1 MVQRRLLLLLLM
13 LTAYAKAH
21 PQTQTLRTESTLVLA
36 PVRIQSADGELV
48 HSLTASDFVLTDD
61 GIPQT
66 IHLEDE
72 PHEPLAVVV
81 LMQTGGTAP
90 RQFPNYAGIA
100 TMLQNAFSAVPYRVS
115 LVTFDSQPED
125 RWPFSSDVTNL
136 SKGFTAPKAGDKGAA
151 VLDAVEYGLDWLDD
165 QHPPGRRMLLL
176 ISDNH
181 FQASND
187 RMEQAL
193 HRLAATNTAIYSL
206 SYSGETQWLK
216 DQFTQERR
224 ENGAYVFSPT
234 LPPLS
239 HTFNLDG
246 PLRHAIGSMSK
257 NVAASVAALSG
268 GMFLPF
274 GDRRSLELQL
284 IAFANDLNNRYVLS
298 FQPTSAKEGLHEL
311 HVQVPAHPE
320 FQVIVRQGYWR
331 NSPSAA
337 PPKEPSS
344 HP

>member
-1 MVQRRLLLLLLM
+1 MTRRVLPVLLM
-13 LTAYAKAH
+13 LTAYATARS
-21 PQTQTLRTESTLVLA
+21 QTQTLKTESTLVLA
-36 PVRIQSADGELV
+36 PVRVQSSNGELV
-48 HSLTASDFVLTDD
+48 HSLTASDFVLTDN
-61 GIPQT
+61 GVPQAV
-66 IHLEDE
+66 HLEE
-72 PHEPLAVVV
+72 TSHEPLAVVV

-100 TMLQNAFSAVPYRVS
+100 TLLQNAFSPVPYRVS

-125 RWPFSSDVTNL
+125 RWPFSPDVANL
-136 SKGFTAPKAGDKGAA
+136 RAGFLTPKAGDNGAA

-187 RMEQAL
+187 RMEHAL

-216 DQFTQERR
+216 DQFTQKRN
-224 ENGAYVFSPT
+224 ENGAYLFSPT

-257 NVAASVAALSG
+257 NVAASVASLSG

-274 GDRRSLELQL
+274 SDRHSLELQL
-284 IAFANDLNNRYVLS
+284 VAFANDLNNRYILS

-311 HVQVPAHPE
+311 HVQVPTHPE
-320 FQVIVRQGYWR
+320 FQVTVRQGYWR
-331 NSPSAA
+331 DSPSTGRTEET
-337 PPKEPSS
+337 PL

>member
-1 MVQRRLLLLLLM
+1 MVPRRVLLVLLM
-13 LTAYAKAH
+13 LTAYATARS
-21 PQTQTLRTESTLVLA
+21 QTQTLKTESTLVLA
-36 PVRIQSADGELV
+36 PVRIQSSNGELV
-48 HSLTASDFVLTDD
+48 HNLTAQDFVLTDD

-66 IHLEDE
+66 VHLEDAT
-72 PHEPLAVVV
+72 HEPLAIVV

-90 RQFPNYAGIA
+90 RQFPKYAGIA
-100 TMLQNAFSAVPYRVS
+100 TLLQNAFSPVAYRVS

-125 RWPFSSDVTNL
+125 RWPFSSDVTHLANA
-136 SKGFTAPKAGDKGAA
+136 FTAPKAGDKSAA

-165 QHPPGRRMLLL
+165 QHPPGRRMILL
-176 ISDNH
+176 ISDDH
-181 FQASND
+181 FQAPGD

-193 HRLAATNTAIYSL
+193 HRLAATNTAVYSL

-224 ENGAYVFSPT
+224 QNGAYVFSPT

-246 PLRHAIGSMSK
+246 PLRHAIGSMNK

-284 IAFANDLNNRYVLS
+284 MAFANDLNNRYILS
-298 FQPTSAKEGLHEL
+298 FQPTSSKEGLHEL
-311 HVQVPAHPE
+311 HVQLPAHPE
-320 FQVIVRQGYWR
+320 LQVTVRQGYWR
-331 NSPSAA
+331 QSPSQT
-337 PPKEPSS
+337 P
-344 HP
+344 